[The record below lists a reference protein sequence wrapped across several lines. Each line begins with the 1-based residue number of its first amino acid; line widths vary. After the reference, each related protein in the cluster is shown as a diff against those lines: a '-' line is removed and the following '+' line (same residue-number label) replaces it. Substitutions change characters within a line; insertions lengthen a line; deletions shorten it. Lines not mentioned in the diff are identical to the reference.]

1 MTKTRDDAANKVD
14 ALKLDLLLT
23 ELRLPTM
30 KDIWRSFSERANA
43 ECWPAARFLT
53 ALAEHE
59 LAERARRRIQR
70 HLNEANLLP
79 GKSLA
84 NFDFNVVPTISKAQV
99 MALAAGDAW
108 LDQGACCLIF
118 GPPGAGK
125 SHLASAIGL
134 ALVESGY
141 RVLFTRT
148 TDLVQRLQV
157 ARRDL
162 TLENLLAKLDRYHLM
177 ILDDF
182 AYVRKDQAETSVL
195 FELISVRYERRSLL
209 ITANQPFGEW
219 HKVFPDETTAVA
231 AVDRLVH
238 RATIL
243 EMNVESYRRRAA
255 IEESKR
261 KRGRPASRATSK
273 NTTSD

>member
-30 KDIWRSFSERANA
+30 KDIWCSFSERANA
-43 ECWPAARFLT
+43 ECWPAARFLS

-99 MALAAGDAW
+99 IALAAGDAW